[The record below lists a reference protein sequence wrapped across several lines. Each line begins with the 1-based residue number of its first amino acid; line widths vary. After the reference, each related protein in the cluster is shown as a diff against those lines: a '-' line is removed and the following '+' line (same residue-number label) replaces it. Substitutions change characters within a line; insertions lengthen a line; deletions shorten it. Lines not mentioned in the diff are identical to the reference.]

1 MVATLNQPQYQPW
14 PMEEQVVAIY
24 AGTQGWLDTIPPAQ
38 VPRFHDELREHLR
51 AEGNVLQTIRES
63 GDLSDETEEKLKAE
77 LERPGR
83 PRRRDQER
91 RALPHRGPRRHR
103 QDRGRP
109 DPCAAH

>member
-77 LERPGR
+77 LERFLHGFNV
-83 PRRRDQER
+83 EEETGLV
-91 RALPHRGPRRHR
+91 A
-103 QDRGRP
+103 
-109 DPCAAH
+109 